1 MSTVNTDE
9 NFFDKVAES
18 WDDDPHRVGLARSVT
33 EKIIE
38 NVPLNDKM
46 ISMEFGCGT
55 GLISINLAPKLKKV
69 IAVDSSENMLE
80 TLNRKMEQ
88 FNCRNIVTHRLNP
101 DALELPFKEKID
113 FIFSSMVF
121 HHIDD
126 TDMLL
131 RMLCGSMNSKGYLA
145 VADLDKEDG
154 SFHAGIPVDVR
165 HFGFKRKDLA
175 GKMKIA
181 GFTPISDLTAH
192 VFTKPNKEEIQMEY
206 PIFLMIAQKD

>member
-1 MSTVNTDE
+1 MSTGNKHE

-55 GLISINLAPKLKKV
+55 GLISINLAPKVKKV

-80 TLNRKMEQ
+80 TLKRKMEQ
-88 FNCRNIVTHRLNP
+88 FNCRNIVTHRLDP
-101 DALELPFKEKID
+101 DALELPFEEKID

-121 HHIDD
+121 HHIKE
-126 TDMLL
+126 TDGLL
-131 RMLCGSMNSKGYLA
+131 RMLYGTMNLKGYLA
-145 VADLDKEDG
+145 VDYLDKEDG
-154 SFHAGIPVDVR
+154 SFHGGILVDVQ

-175 GKMKIA
+175 EKMKSA

-192 VFTKPNKEEIQMEY
+192 VFTKPNKEGIQTEY
-206 PIFLMIAQKD
+206 PIFLMIARKD